1 MINGRKR
8 PRRRRRQY
16 RRRLSLPIVAF
27 VVVAVGVGIATSML
41 RPTIHETPLS
51 SIVSGGSPVTFYLD
65 GLYGAEHAGEM
76 LAAKRGHFANS
87 GVNVVLRPAKSGEEI
102 TALVARNRAVGV
114 TTGQKF
120 LLARWRS
127 EKIVAFGASFLDTP
141 TAIFVPE
148 QSGLRT
154 PKDLVGKRL
163 SYQPGSEDAIVF
175 DAMMVQ
181 LGLPRGQIR
190 HVPTND
196 GFAALRRGEV
206 DAVVAKIG
214 QQPLPSDT
222 DPARYNV
229 IKPQDYGIHVPG
241 LVYFASSD
249 LAASTPSAVTG
260 ILRGV
265 ILGWLEVYADPAES
279 AAAIAQFD
287 PKLLTA
293 RRVRLDLAQQ
303 RDLVRPA
310 GTRIADYDESRWR
323 TLRDILLFAQL
334 GEESVGLSA
343 AVRYDFLRD
352 VYRRPLALDPAGG
365 KTPAAGEREPS
376 R

>member
-1 MINGRKR
+1 MPSNP
-8 PRRRRRQY
+8 PRRRRRRY
-16 RRRLSLPIVAF
+16 RRRRSLLIAAF
-27 VVVAVGVGIATSML
+27 AAAAGVGIALSAWWPTSG
-41 RPTIHETPLS
+41 ETPQTS
-51 SIVSGGSPVTFYLD
+51 TVSNGSAVTFYLD
-65 GLYGAEHAGEM
+65 GRYGPEFAGEM
-76 LAAKRGHFANS
+76 LAEKRGHFASS
-87 GVNVVLRPAKSGEEI
+87 GVNVVLHPGNSGEEI
-102 TALVARNRAVGV
+102 AALVARNRAVGV

-141 TAIFVPE
+141 TAIFTLD

-154 PKDLVGKRL
+154 PKDLVGKRM
-163 SYQPGSEDAIVF
+163 SYQPGSDDAIVF

-190 HVPTND
+190 HVPTKD
-196 GFAALRRGEV
+196 GFAALARGDV

-214 QQPLPSDT
+214 QQPMPSDS
-222 DPARYNV
+222 DPARYTI

-241 LVYFASSD
+241 LVYFASSE
-249 LAASTPSAVTG
+249 LAASTPSVVTR
-260 ILRGV
+260 ILRGI
-265 ILGWLEVYADPAES
+265 ILGWLDVYADPAEN
-279 AAAIAQFD
+279 AAVIAQFD
-287 PKLLTA
+287 PQFLNAQRA
-293 RRVRLDLAQQ
+293 RRDLTQQ

-323 TLRDILLFAQL
+323 TLRDILLFAKL
-334 GEESVGLSA
+334 GEETVGLPA

-352 VYRRPLALDPAGG
+352 VYRRPLSLDQANEQA
-365 KTPAAGEREPS
+365 PAAIRREDG